1 MVHEPVRALVIA
13 EDRACQPWLAA
24 ALGDSLQ
31 LRAADT
37 DSAAVLRQ
45 LAASRHALVFCEFED
60 FNAPERAQLVEAIAD
75 RFPELPIVAVG
86 RSGNAE
92 TVLAAMR
99 AGVRDFFVQG
109 QDDHKLTLQ
118 VGKLL
123 RRVGAATAT
132 AVGAQGSGK
141 LYTVVG
147 AQPHENMAF
156 LAVHL
161 ALAFGESTATGER
174 VLLVDAATPS
184 AASAVFLNMT
194 PGYSLPDAVHD
205 VHRCD
210 ATLVDTAFA
219 RHSSGLYLLS
229 MPEDVLARAPLRAD
243 DFGRLLQL
251 FKSLFST
258 IVVAIDGQ
266 AGSELLRVAIE
277 PAERLLV
284 LTDQSILKS
293 RQSSSLLRALRL
305 EQLPL
310 ERAAL
315 VVDHYRRRLGL
326 EPENLAQIL
335 DLPLAATLSSE
346 GTNRIQ
352 AMNAGEPLYSIAPKD
367 PYCAGV
373 RALAAAL
380 PLGEAA
386 QPVSTEAS
394 GLLGR
399 LFG

>member
-258 IVVAIDGQ
+258 IVVVNAT
-266 AGSELLRVAIE
+266 A
-277 PAERLLV
+277 
-284 LTDQSILKS
+284 
-293 RQSSSLLRALRL
+293 
-305 EQLPL
+305 
-310 ERAAL
+310 
-315 VVDHYRRRLGL
+315 RRMTR
-326 EPENLAQIL
+326 
-335 DLPLAATLSSE
+335 
-346 GTNRIQ
+346 
-352 AMNAGEPLYSIAPKD
+352 
-367 PYCAGV
+367 
-373 RALAAAL
+373 
-380 PLGEAA
+380 
-386 QPVSTEAS
+386 
-394 GLLGR
+394 
-399 LFG
+399 